1 MRILLLGTQGQLG
14 WELLRTLPTLGEIVA
29 FDYPEVDFTRLDDLR
44 QTVEGVH
51 PQVMINAA
59 AYTLVD
65 KAESEP
71 AVARAINAQAPG
83 VLAEAARKM
92 GAAFLH
98 YSTDY
103 VFDGA
108 KGSVYTEEDSPNP
121 VNAYGKTKLE
131 GEEAVQAA
139 GGAYFIFRT
148 SWVYSLR
155 RDSFVTKVLQWS
167 RAQTQMR
174 VVSDQVGSPTWA
186 RALAEVTAQ
195 LLAMSRGREKE
206 WLGERRGVYHL
217 AGEGGASRLE
227 WAREILKYDP
237 HPEERRVQEMLP
249 ALTAEFPTPAQ
260 RPLYTALDCSRFA
273 ETFGLRLPAWERAL
287 KLAMDVPL

>member
-1 MRILLLGTQGQLG
+1 MRILLLGTHGQLG

-29 FDYPEVDFTRLDDLR
+29 LDYPDVDFTRLDSLR
-44 QTVEGVH
+44 QTVEEAR
-51 PQVMINAA
+51 PQVIVNAA

-71 AVARAINAQAPG
+71 AMARAINAQAPG
-83 VLAEAARKM
+83 VLAEAAQKM

-108 KGSVYTEEDSPNP
+108 KGSAYTEEDLPNP

-131 GEEAVQAA
+131 GEQAVQAA

-167 RAQTQMR
+167 RAQAQMR

-186 RALAEVTAQ
+186 RALAEISTQ
-195 LLAMSRGREKE
+195 LLAMSKAGGKE
-206 WLGERRGVYHL
+206 WLQERRGLYHL
-217 AGEGGASRLE
+217 AGEGSASRLE
-227 WAREILKYDP
+227 WAREVLKNDP
-237 HPEERRVQEMLP
+237 HPEEQRVKELLP

-273 ETFGLRLPAWERAL
+273 EAFELRLPAWERAL
-287 KLAMDVPL
+287 ELAMGAEA